1 MNQGPTITNANPE
14 RLIHLINKA
23 QARITYI
30 SPGIDLD
37 VARALSRKWQ
47 ELGRER
53 VTVILDVDPEVCRL
67 GYGTLE
73 GLKSIKETAH
83 EVCGVLCHQPGI
95 RIGILIADDTTL
107 IYSPTPLLIEA
118 GSDNPDQPNAIEL
131 SSPPQELA
139 NDVGLGSEP
148 DFQRIVGMDP
158 IDPQR
163 IDKVEEEL
171 KQNPPVKFNLARRVR
186 TFTGYFQFVELELK
200 NCYISRKKVPIPSAL
215 MGFAN
220 HREIEEN
227 LHTHFDLV
235 PEGEIKV
242 ENPEDSKKPI
252 TEETIKKMRNHIERD
267 YLIHL
272 TGYGTVVHISN
283 KEKLQKDFEKLNKM
297 VKAYSEG
304 VKKQVET
311 TTESSKQII
320 IDTLMGNLRI
330 HPPQR
335 YAKFQG
341 RSIPEKE
348 LLELVT
354 AEIDRA
360 FEKALEEI
368 QEMKVSLM
376 FKNVTYESL
385 HNLHFLETARN
396 AMPGVQYLHE
406 EYETARAEE
415 EPEEQ
420 CSLFPRTDFKG
431 H

>member
-1 MNQGPTITNANPE
+1 
-14 RLIHLINKA
+14 
-23 QARITYI
+23 
-30 SPGIDLD
+30 
-37 VARALSRKWQ
+37 
-47 ELGRER
+47 
-53 VTVILDVDPEVCRL
+53 VILDVDPEVCRL
-67 GYGTLE
+67 GYGTIE

-83 EVCGVLCHQPGI
+83 EVCGVLCQQPGI

-139 NDVGLGSEP
+139 NDVGLGAEP
-148 DFQRIVGMDP
+148 GFQRTVGMDS

-163 IDKVEEEL
+163 IDKVEAEL
-171 KQNPPVKFNLARRVR
+171 KQNPPVKFNLARKVR
-186 TFTGYFQFVELELK
+186 TFTGFFQFVELELK
-200 NCYISRKKVPIPSAL
+200 NCYISRKKVPIPTAL

-227 LHTHFDLV
+227 LHAHFDLI

-242 ENPEDSKKPI
+242 ENPEDNKKPI

-272 TGYGTVVHISN
+272 KEYGTVVHISN
-283 KEKLQKDFEKLNKM
+283 KENLQNDFDKLKKM
-297 VKAYSEG
+297 VKTYSEG

-311 TTESSKQII
+311 KIESSKQVI

-330 HPPQR
+330 HPPQQ

-341 RSIPEKE
+341 GSIPEKQ
-348 LLELVT
+348 LFELVRR
-354 AEIDRA
+354 EIDRA
-360 FEKALEEI
+360 FEKALTEI

-385 HNLHFLETARN
+385 HNLHFLETAKN
-396 AMPGVQYLHE
+396 AMPNVKYLHE
-406 EYETARAEE
+406 EYDAAKAENE
-415 EPEEQ
+415 DLKKP
-420 CSLFPRTDFKG
+420 SLFRLEDFKNI
-431 H
+431 